1 MLSERCGS
9 TLRRTK
15 TCLRDTIIHENLNYS
30 VLSIDTDK
38 ADLLNLA
45 LITNEFLEANSEQ
58 VQVFQ

>member
-1 MLSERCGS
+1 MLSERSGS

-15 TCLRDTIIHENLNYS
+15 TCLRATINQQSLNHS
-30 VLSIDTDK
+30 ILSIHTDK

-58 VQVFQ
+58 V